1 MWFGEL
7 KTLLLLGVLSH
18 NVNALRYDEQF
29 VDFNLNQNKEA
40 TDPILYDGK
49 WEGHTF
55 HPSPPNWR
63 FPFYTI
69 MLDRFVNGD
78 PENDS
83 ANGTV
88 LEQDITGT
96 QLRWGG
102 DVAGLVDTL
111 DYLQGMGIKGLY
123 MAGSMLINAPWNY
136 DSYSPLDHTMLD
148 MHFGNIS
155 EWRLAIEEIHRRG
168 MYVVFDNTVATLGD
182 LIGFKDYL
190 NTSAPFEPH
199 EMEVIYKTDRQYL
212 DWTFP
217 TKYNETCEHFPRLY
231 YENGYEVG
239 QDIYDMFGGCYD
251 GDFDQFGDTE
261 AFGVYP
267 DYRRQLTK
275 FASVQD
281 RLREW
286 IPAVNQKLGHFSCM
300 LIKMLDIDGFRY
312 DKALQVTVDA
322 QGLFSKQMRECAR
335 DLNKTNFFLPGEIT
349 GGNTMG
355 SIYIGR
361 GRHPEQWFKDINTAY
376 NTTNDTDKDI
386 FIRDEGHQALDS
398 AAFHYSFYRFLVIF
412 LGMDGTGVAGFDVP
426 SNFVEAW
433 NEVLRSNDLINANTG
448 KVDPRH
454 MFGAMNQDTFR
465 WPAIEVGH
473 ERSLMGLFITTL
485 HLPGIPLLTWG
496 EEQAYYVLDNT
507 ATNYMFGRQPLA
519 SAPAWQQHGC
529 YSLPGILYY
538 EMPLTRAREGC
549 RDDTVS
555 WDHRDPVHP
564 IRNILKH
571 MYHLRDKYPVLNDG
585 MWLEQLSNKTKDLYL
600 PGNSGMATTTGIFSV
615 LRYQLGVQ
623 DDLGEDPVP
632 VWLVYHNWNTT
643 YSYSFDCSNEDDAI
657 ISPFEAGTTV
667 KNLFY
672 PHDTIK
678 LEASTKKLTYANNK
692 GFNGCFKN
700 ITMKPFEFRAY
711 VPESDFVPPP
721 VMLTKFV
728 PGHDARIEST
738 QPSNTVPIEFQ
749 ASVKMDPTQFRNAI
763 TIKSHTADGSVPT
776 IDENSIEWK
785 EINET
790 ISEWTGAVPSR
801 FSWKANLINVKHG
814 VHQIIVTNANST
826 SGNSTGATDKFLF
839 RIGAQ
844 DNVIAFPHSANYS
857 TTLLSRDDDG
867 TLRLKHTAAG
877 ATKFRYS
884 TNWQSSWSNWENY
897 EAETKVVKQSWNG
910 TKEQEWKGEHVV
922 VQYYSQMLGSSA
934 YMVHA
939 DLDYDTPRRIPHM
952 FAVGKFNQFGYDSGL
967 TKELK
972 HKAESLW
979 EWHYMDEWPNYFKFS
994 VWGMNPD
1001 KMPDQSF
1008 IYGDVDGDNVIERLP
1023 PSSLFENAVNITAAP
1038 PKPYL
1043 AYRVVLNDA
1052 TLQYQ
1057 LLPAG
1062 NMWIQFVLW
1071 LLLFIV
1077 PVLTGL
1083 AAVQAF
1089 KRSFYKVKFNEHG
1102 VHGTSKFGM
1111 MVQKTRNAFLGA
1123 AGAVPLK
1130 MRSSTDLVSAAAA
1143 ATAGNKRRKVLI
1155 ATMEYNIDD
1164 WNIKIK
1170 IGGLGVMAQ
1179 LMGKALKHQ
1188 DLIWVVPCVGDVEYP
1203 EDTPAPSM
1211 YVKIMDQLYEIKVQ
1225 YHVVD
1230 NITYVLLDAPVFR
1243 KQTKSEPYP
1252 PRMDDLESA
1261 IYYSAWNQCI
1271 AETTNRFPV
1280 DLYHINDYHG
1290 AIAPL
1295 YLLPKTIPVALSLH
1309 NAEFQGLWP
1318 MRTPEESKEVCK
1330 AYNLDAEVVKK
1341 YVQYG
1346 SVFNLLHAGASYLRV
1361 HQNGFGAVGVSKKYG
1376 DRSFARYPIF
1386 WGLSKVGQ
1394 LPNPDP
1400 TDTAEW
1406 DKDEFMNQKKVEVD
1420 PAYEASRGELRRQAQ
1435 EWAGLNQDPEAELF
1449 VFVGRWS
1456 LQKGVDLIADIF
1468 PWVLDNYPKAQLI
1481 TIGPMI
1487 DLYGRFAALKLA
1499 KLMELYPG
1507 RVFSKPEF
1515 TALPPYIF
1523 SGAEFALIPSRDEP
1537 FGLVAVEFGRKGALG
1552 VGARVGGLGQM
1563 PGWWYTVESTK
1574 AAHLTKQ
1581 FKNAIKS
1588 ALETDTATRAEM
1600 RAWSAK
1606 QRFPVAEW
1614 LEKLEKLQNGVIKAH
1629 ARYGKKGAKK
1639 GNVLVKHSRA
1649 SSIAGEPLR
1658 NEVEL
1663 VDRTPAWMRQVSDYD
1678 DDATTLHTGRNTPAG
1693 LNTPMIS
1700 RPGSPSMSPTPG
1712 YVDSPYSSR
1721 AASPG
1726 PFGGNNNNSNNH
1738 SRNVSG
1744 MEYAHV
1750 RNFSSNDPGHSRNF
1764 SLPGQPGQQHYHNDP
1779 AHSRN
1784 VSGFSMADTL
1794 PLPPPVAGLGM
1805 QQDNSSRASMLSVE
1819 DVVGDRHD
1827 YKLQQVDPFFT
1838 DSKGEFYHTFE
1849 ERLKNLN
1856 AGNSISELCIEDYL
1870 IKSEKEWFDMYLDAR
1885 LGRSPSPSSARGRS
1899 RSRARGESP
1908 NASRFSLGL
1917 KNKSSSKLSLPLERG
1932 RRGRPS
1938 GLMNSVV
1945 VNDDQNPD
1953 SAYDRTPPDSPGSYH
1968 AQFSLP
1974 DDYVPPTGVKKYLQ
1988 YRVGDWPIYAMLL
2001 ALNQIIATNSYQV
2014 TLLTGEVGQTADKL
2028 YIIASIYL
2036 ASSLIWYTMS
2046 RTVPLLY
2053 PLSCPYL
2060 VYGIAFI
2067 VLGSSPFAATNT
2079 GQVWLQNA
2087 ATALYAFASSS
2098 GSLAFAFNFG
2108 TDGGSTVPKWIQ
2120 RLAII
2125 QGLTQIYTL
2134 GLWAWGSLVSEAEA
2148 NSVAKPTLAGSPYLL
2163 AVCLPVALLLWAIGA
2178 VLFLGLPDFYR
2189 ESPGPIPQLWK
2200 TLIKRKT
2207 IAWYLLAVAIQNYFL
2222 STLFGRNWFFLFSSQ
2237 HVPVWSMV
2245 VLALFFFVVVW
2256 ALVLWGLAKAS
2267 ESHPWLFPMFAV
2279 GLGAP
2284 RWAQI
2289 WWGTSRIGVWMPWA
2303 GGVVAGAVLSRI
2315 LWLWLGVLDGL
2326 QGAGIGMILML
2337 TLTRVH
2343 VAAACVAAQVVG
2355 SVFTMLGRATAPNN
2369 VGPASVFPDISEGL
2383 GVAFANAWFWVV
2395 MMLNL
2400 FICIGYFKFFRKE
2413 QVSKP

>member
-7 KTLLLLGVLSH
+7 KALLLLGFLSH
-18 NVNALRYDEQF
+18 NVNGLKYEEQY
-29 VDFNLNQNKEA
+29 VDYNLNQNKDA
-40 TDPILYDGK
+40 TDPILYDGT
-49 WEGHTF
+49 WEGHKHT
-55 HPSPPNWR
+55 PSPENWR

-69 MLDRFVNGD
+69 MLDRFVNGN
-78 PENDS
+78 PENDN

-102 DVAGLVDTL
+102 DIAGLVDTL
-111 DYLQGMGIKGLY
+111 DYLQGMGIKGIY
-123 MAGSMLINAPWNY
+123 FGGSMLINAPWNY
-136 DSYSPLDHTMLD
+136 DSYSPLDHTLLD
-148 MHFGNIS
+148 FHFGNIT
-155 EWRLAIEEIHRRG
+155 EWRSAIQEIHDRG
-168 MYVVFDNTVATLGD
+168 MYIVFDNTMATLGD
-182 LIGFKDYL
+182 LIGFKEYL
-190 NTSAPFEPH
+190 NSSAPFEPH
-199 EMEVIYKTDRQYL
+199 EMEVVYKTDRQYL

-231 YENGYEVG
+231 LEEGKEVP
-239 QDIYDMFGGCYD
+239 QEIYDMFGGCYD

-286 IPAVNQKLGHFSCM
+286 VPAVNQKLAKFSCIM
-300 LIKMLDIDGFRY
+300 IQMLDIDGFRF

-322 QGLFSKQMRECAR
+322 QGEFSKKMRECAR
-335 DLNKTNFFLPGEIT
+335 AVGKENFFLPGEIT

-361 GRHPEQWFKDINTAY
+361 GRVPEQWFKDINTAY
-376 NTTNDTDKDI
+376 NTTQDKAKGMDI

-412 LGMDGTGVAGFDVP
+412 LGMDGTGVAGYDVP

-433 NEVLRSNDLINANTG
+433 NEVLRSNDMINANTG

-485 HLPGIPLLTWG
+485 HLPGIPMLTWG
-496 EEQAYYVLDNT
+496 EEQAFYVLDNT
-507 ATNYMFGRQPLA
+507 AQNYMFGRQPLA

-529 YSLPGILYY
+529 YSMPATLYFQ
-538 EMPLTRAREGC
+538 MPLSKAREGC

-555 WDHRDPVHP
+555 WDHRDPSHP
-564 IRNILKH
+564 VRNILKH
-571 MYHLRDKYPVLNDG
+571 MYHLRTEYPVLQDG
-585 MWLEQLSNKTKDLYL
+585 MWLEQLSNNTEDLYY
-600 PGNSGMATTTGIFSV
+600 PGNSGMATTTGLFSV
-615 LRYQLGVQ
+615 MRYQLGVQ
-623 DDLGEDPVP
+623 DLGEDLVP
-632 VWLVYHNWNTT
+632 VWFLYHNRNVTHT
-643 YSYSFDCSNEDDAI
+643 YQVDCSKKEEAI

-667 KNLFY
+667 KNLFF
-672 PHDTIK
+672 PHQETK
-678 LEASTKKLTYANNK
+678 LDASPVELPYANNK

-700 ITMKPFEFRAY
+700 ITMAPFEFRAY
-711 VPESDFVPPP
+711 VPKADFKNPP
-721 VMLTKFV
+721 VVTTKFV
-728 PGHDARIEST
+728 PGHDSRIESSE
-738 QPSNTVPIEFQ
+738 PVNTVPIEFQ
-749 ASVKMDPTQFRNAI
+749 FSVKMDCDSLKDAI
-763 TIKSHTADGSVPT
+763 SFQSHTDDNSVPS
-776 IDENSIEWK
+776 IDESSIK
-785 EINET
+785 CAD
-790 ISEWTGAVPSR
+790 ISESVSQWTAALASS
-801 FSWKANLINVKHG
+801 FSWKANLVNVKHG
-814 VHQIIVTNANST
+814 VHQVIVKNATVFGGQSSTNA
-826 SGNSTGATDKFLF
+826 TDRYLF
-839 RIGAQ
+839 RIGSQ
-844 DNVIAFPHSANYS
+844 DNGIVFPHTANYS
-857 TTLLSRDDDG
+857 TTLLTKDADG
-867 TLRLKHTAAG
+867 TLRLKHTSAG
-877 ATKFRYS
+877 ASQFRYS
-884 TNWQSSWSNWENY
+884 TNFESSWSDWAPY
-897 EAETKVVKQSWNG
+897 ETETKVVKQPWNG

-922 VQYYSQMLGSSA
+922 VQYYSKLLGSSA
-934 YMVHA
+934 YKVHA
-939 DLDYDTPRRIPHM
+939 DVGYDIPRRIPHM

-967 TKELK
+967 TKSLK
-972 HKAESLW
+972 HESASQW
-979 EWHYMDEWPNYFKFS
+979 TWHYMDEWPNYFKFS
-994 VWGMNPD
+994 IWGMNPD
-1001 KMPDQSF
+1001 KQPDQSF
-1008 IYGDVDGDNVIERLP
+1008 IYGDVDGDNVVERLP
-1023 PSSLFENAVNITAAP
+1023 PSSLFVNAVNITKFP
-1038 PKPYL
+1038 PKPHL
-1043 AYRVVLNDA
+1043 AFRVVLNDA

-1057 LLPAG
+1057 LIPQG
-1062 NMWIQFVLW
+1062 NMWAQFMLW
-1071 LLLFIV
+1071 LLLFLL
-1077 PVLTGL
+1077 PVVGGL
-1083 AAVQAF
+1083 GAVQAF

-1102 VHGTSKFGM
+1102 VHDTSKLGM
-1111 MVQKTRNAFLGA
+1111 MVQKTRNVFMGA

-1143 ATAGNKRRKVLI
+1143 ATAGSKRRKVLI

-1188 DLIWVVPCVGDVEYP
+1188 DLVWVVPCVGDVEYP
-1203 EDTPAPSM
+1203 IDSPAPSM
-1211 YVKIMDQLYEIKVQ
+1211 YVTIMDSEYEIKVQ
-1225 YHVVD
+1225 YHIVD

-1271 AETTNRFPV
+1271 AETCNRFPI

-1295 YLLPKTIPVALSLH
+1295 YLLPRTIPVALSLH

-1330 AYNLDAEVVKK
+1330 AYNLSIEIVKK

-1346 SVFNLLHAGASYLRV
+1346 SVFNLLHAAASYLRV
-1361 HQNGFGAVGVSKKYG
+1361 HQNGFGAVGVSRKYG

-1400 TDTAEW
+1400 TDTADW
-1406 DKDEFMNQKKVEVD
+1406 DKNDFMNQPKIEVD
-1420 PAYEASRGELRRQAQ
+1420 PAYEASRGDLRRQAQ
-1435 EWAGLNQDPEAELF
+1435 EWAGLNVDPEAELF

-1581 FKNAIKS
+1581 FKHAIKD
-1588 ALETDTATRAEM
+1588 ALETDTKTRAMM

-1614 LEKLEKLQNGVIKAH
+1614 LEKLEKLQGGVIKAH
-1629 ARYGKKGAKK
+1629 AKYGKKGVKK

-1649 SSIAGEPLR
+1649 SSIADPLR
-1658 NEVEL
+1658 NDVEL
-1663 VDRTPAWMRQVSDYD
+1663 VDRSPAWMRQVADYD
-1678 DDATTLHTGRNTPAG
+1678 DDATTLHGGRNTSG
-1693 LNTPMIS
+1693 MQTPRYPS
-1700 RPGSPSMSPTPG
+1700 TPGSPAMSPTPM
-1712 YVDSPYSSR
+1712 YADSPYSSR

-1726 PFGGNNNNSNNH
+1726 PFARDPQHG
-1738 SRNVSG
+1738 RNVSG
-1744 MEYAHV
+1744 NSAHD
-1750 RNFSSNDPGHSRNF
+1750 FGHGRNF
-1764 SLPGQPGQQHYHNDP
+1764 SLPGHPGQQQQQQQQHGDL
-1779 AHSRN
+1779 AHSRHA
-1784 VSGFSMADTL
+1784 SGFSMADTL
-1794 PLPPPVAGLGM
+1794 PLPPPGLGLGM

-1838 DSKGEFYHTFE
+1838 DSNGEFYHHFE
-1849 ERLKNLN
+1849 ERLKSLN

-1885 LGRSPSPSSARGRS
+1885 LGRSPSPASPRGSSRSRPSSPNNASRMSLGVFKNRSSSKLNLPLDREQRGRS
-1899 RSRARGESP
+1899 RQ
-1908 NASRFSLGL
+1908 
-1917 KNKSSSKLSLPLERG
+1917 
-1932 RRGRPS
+1932 PS
-1938 GLMNSVV
+1938 GLMVSTPAADEAHGY
-1945 VNDDQNPD
+1945 NDQSPL
-1953 SAYDRTPPDSPGSYH
+1953 DSPGSGSYN
-1968 AQFSLP
+1968 AQFELP
-1974 DDYVPPTGVKKYLQ
+1974 DGYVPPTGVKKYLQ
-1988 YRVGDWPIYAMLL
+1988 YRLGDWPVYSMLL

-2014 TLLTGEVGQTADKL
+2014 TLLTGEVGQTASKL
-2028 YIIASIYL
+2028 YIIATVYL
-2036 ASSLIWYTMS
+2036 CSSVVWYVMS

-2053 PLSCPYL
+2053 PLSAPYV
-2060 VYGIAFI
+2060 VYGVAFML
-2067 VLGSSPFAATNT
+2067 LGFSPFAADDA

-2087 ATALYAFASSS
+2087 ATGLYAFASSS

-2125 QGLTQIYTL
+2125 QGLTQLYTL
-2134 GLWAWGSLVSEAEA
+2134 ALWAWGSLVSEAES
-2148 NSVAKPTLAGSPYLL
+2148 NSLPKPTLAGSPALL
-2163 AVCLPVALLLWAIGA
+2163 AVCAPAALLLWAVGA
-2178 VLFLGLPDFYR
+2178 VLYLGLPDFYR
-2189 ESPGPIPQLWK
+2189 EMPGPIPQLWL
-2200 TLIKRKT
+2200 TLLKRRT
-2207 IAWYLLAVAIQNYFL
+2207 IAWYLMAVCIQNYFL

-2237 HVPVWSMV
+2237 HVPVWGMV
-2245 VLALFFFVVVW
+2245 VLALFFFVFVW
-2256 ALVLWGLAKAS
+2256 AIVLWGLAKAS

-2289 WWGTSRIGVWMPWA
+2289 WWGTSRIGVYMPWA

-2343 VAAACVAAQVVG
+2343 VAAACVGAQVLG
-2355 SVFTMLGRATAPNN
+2355 SIFTMLGRATAPNN
-2369 VGPASVFPDISEGL
+2369 VGPSTVFPDISEGVGAAL
-2383 GVAFANAWFWVV
+2383 ANAWFWVV
-2395 MMLNL
+2395 LLLNL
-2400 FICIGYFKFFRKE
+2400 FICFGYFKFFRKE

>member
-7 KTLLLLGVLSH
+7 KALLLLGFLSR
-18 NVNALRYDEQF
+18 NVNGLKYDENF
-29 VDFNLNQNKEA
+29 VDYNLNQNKDA
-40 TDPILYDGK
+40 TDPIFYDGT
-49 WEGHTF
+49 WEGHT
-55 HPSPPNWR
+55 HTPSPDNWR

-69 MLDRFVNGD
+69 MLDRFVNGNPD
-78 PENDS
+78 NDN

-102 DVAGLVDTL
+102 DIAGLVDTL
-111 DYLQGMGIKGLY
+111 DYLQGMGIKGIY
-123 MAGSMLINAPWNY
+123 FGGSMLINAPWNY
-136 DSYSPLDHTMLD
+136 DSYSPLDHTLLD
-148 MHFGNIS
+148 MHFGNIT
-155 EWRLAIEEIHRRG
+155 EWRSAIQEIHDRG
-168 MYVVFDNTVATLGD
+168 MYIVFDNTMATMGD
-182 LIGFKDYL
+182 LIGFKKYL
-190 NTSAPFEPH
+190 NSSAPFEPH
-199 EMEVIYKTDRQYL
+199 EMEVVYKTDRQYL

-231 YENGYEVG
+231 LEEGREVP
-239 QDIYDMFGGCYD
+239 QEIYDMFGGCYD

-286 IPAVNQKLGHFSCM
+286 VPAVNQKLAHFSCIM
-300 LIKMLDIDGFRY
+300 IQMLDIDGFRF

-322 QGLFSKQMRECAR
+322 QGEFSKKMRECAR
-335 DLNKTNFFLPGEIT
+335 AVGKQNFFLPGEIT

-361 GRHPEQWFKDINTAY
+361 GRVPEQWFKDINTAY
-376 NTTNDTDKDI
+376 NMTEEKAKGMDI
-386 FIRDEGHQALDS
+386 FLRDEGHQALDS

-412 LGMDGTGVAGFDVP
+412 LGMDGTGVAGYDVP

-433 NEVLRSNDLINANTG
+433 NEVLRSNDMINANTG
-448 KVDPRH
+448 VVDPRH

-485 HLPGIPLLTWG
+485 HLPGIPMLTWG

-507 ATNYMFGRQPLA
+507 AQNYMFGRQPLA

-529 YSLPGILYY
+529 YSMPATLYFQ
-538 EMPLTRAREGC
+538 MPLSKAREGC

-555 WDHRDPVHP
+555 YDHRDPSHP

-571 MYHLRDKYPVLNDG
+571 MYHLRKEYPVLQDG
-585 MWLEQLSNKTKDLYL
+585 MWLEQLSNNTEDLYY
-600 PGNSGMATTTGIFSV
+600 PGNSGMATTTGLFSV
-615 LRYQLGVQ
+615 MRYQLGVQ
-623 DDLGEDPVP
+623 DLGENLVP
-632 VWLVYHNWNTT
+632 VWFLYHNRNVT
-643 YSYSFDCSNEDDAI
+643 YTYQVDCSKEEEAI
-657 ISPFEAGTTV
+657 ISPFESGTTV
-667 KNLFY
+667 KNLFF
-672 PHDTIK
+672 PHQETT
-678 LEASTKKLTYANNK
+678 LEASPKKLPYANNK

-700 ITMKPFEFRAY
+700 ITLAPFEFRAY
-711 VPESDFVPPP
+711 VPKADFKNPP
-721 VMLTKFV
+721 VGITKFV
-728 PGHDARIEST
+728 PGHDSRLESNE
-738 QPSNTVPIEFQ
+738 PVNTVPIEFQ
-749 ASVKMDPTQFRNAI
+749 FSVSMDCDSFKDAVSFQ
-763 TIKSHTADGSVPT
+763 SHTDDNSVPS
-776 IDENSIEWK
+776 IDESSIKCANVSEK
-785 EINET
+785 
-790 ISEWTGAVPSR
+790 ISEWTAAMASS
-801 FSWKANLINVKHG
+801 FSWKANLVNVKHG
-814 VHQIIVTNANST
+814 VHQVIVKNATVSGGLTTTNV
-826 SGNSTGATDKFLF
+826 TDRFLF
-839 RIGAQ
+839 RIGSK
-844 DNVIAFPHSANYS
+844 DNGIVFPHSANYS
-857 TTLLSRDDDG
+857 TTLLTRDDDG
-867 TLRLKHTAAG
+867 TLRLKHTSAG
-877 ATKFRYS
+877 ASKFRYS
-884 TNWQSSWSNWENY
+884 TNFESSWSDWAPY
-897 EAETKVVKQSWNG
+897 ETETKVVKQPWNG
-910 TKEQEWKGEHVV
+910 TEEQAWKGEHVV
-922 VQYYSQMLGSSA
+922 VQYYSKLLGSSA
-934 YMVHA
+934 YKVHA

-967 TKELK
+967 TKALK
-972 HKAESLW
+972 HESESQW
-979 EWHYMDEWPNYFKFS
+979 AWHYMDEWPNYFKFS
-994 VWGMNPD
+994 IWGMNPD

-1008 IYGDVDGDNVIERLP
+1008 IYGDVDGDNVVERLP
-1023 PSSLFENAVNITAAP
+1023 PSSLFQNAVNITKPP

-1043 AYRVVLNDA
+1043 AFRVVLNDA

-1057 LLPAG
+1057 LIPKG
-1062 NMWIQFVLW
+1062 NMWVQFFLW

-1077 PVLTGL
+1077 PVLGGL
-1083 AAVQAF
+1083 GAVQAF

-1102 VHGTSKFGM
+1102 AHETSKLGM
-1111 MVQKTRNAFLGA
+1111 MVQKTRNAFMGA

-1143 ATAGNKRRKVLI
+1143 ATAGNKRRSVLI

-1188 DLIWVVPCVGDVEYP
+1188 DLVWVVPCVGDVEYP
-1203 EDTPAPSM
+1203 IDTPAPSM
-1211 YVKIMDQLYEIKVQ
+1211 YVKIMDSEYEIKVQ
-1225 YHVVD
+1225 YHIVD
-1230 NITYVLLDAPVFR
+1230 NITYILLDAPVFR

-1271 AETTNRFPV
+1271 AETCNRFPV

-1295 YLLPKTIPVALSLH
+1295 YLLPRTIPVALSLH

-1318 MRTPEESKEVCK
+1318 MRTPEESQEVCK
-1330 AYNLDAEVVKK
+1330 AYNLDIAVVKK

-1361 HQNGFGAVGVSKKYG
+1361 HQNGFGAVGVSRKYG

-1406 DKDEFMNQKKVEVD
+1406 DKTDFMNQPKIEVD
-1420 PAYEASRGELRRQAQ
+1420 PAYEASRGDLRRQAQ
-1435 EWAGLNQDPEAELF
+1435 EWAGLNVDPEAELF

-1468 PWVLDNYPKAQLI
+1468 PWVLDTYPKAQLI
-1481 TIGPMI
+1481 AIGPMI

-1581 FKNAIKS
+1581 FKHAIKD
-1588 ALETDTATRAEM
+1588 ALETDTKTRAMM

-1614 LEKLEKLQNGVIKAH
+1614 LEKLEKLQGGVIKAH
-1629 ARYGKKGAKK
+1629 AKYGKKGVKK

-1649 SSIAGEPLR
+1649 SSIADPLR
-1658 NEVEL
+1658 NDVEL
-1663 VDRTPAWMRQVSDYD
+1663 VDRSPAWMRQVSDYD
-1678 DDATTLHTGRNTPAG
+1678 DDATTLHGGRNTSG
-1693 LNTPMIS
+1693 MQTPRYPS
-1700 RPGSPSMSPTPG
+1700 TPGSPAMSPTPM
-1712 YVDSPYSSR
+1712 YADSPYSSR

-1726 PFGGNNNNSNNH
+1726 PFNRDPQH
-1738 SRNVSG
+1738 SRHVSG
-1744 MEYAHV
+1744 NSAHD
-1750 RNFSSNDPGHSRNF
+1750 FGHGRNF
-1764 SLPGQPGQQHYHNDP
+1764 SLPGGHQQYNHQQQQHGEA

-1794 PLPPPVAGLGM
+1794 PLPPPGLGLGM

-1838 DSKGEFYHTFE
+1838 DSKGEFYHHFE
-1849 ERLKNLN
+1849 EKLKNLN
-1856 AGNSISELCIEDYL
+1856 AGNSISDLCIEDYL

-1885 LGRSPSPSSARGRS
+1885 LGRAASPSSPRGSS
-1899 RSRARGESP
+1899 RSRPSSP
-1908 NASRFSLGL
+1908 NNASKMSLGVF
-1917 KNKSSSKLSLPLERG
+1917 KNNRSSSKLNLPLERE
-1932 RRGRPS
+1932 RGRGRLPS
-1938 GLMNSVV
+1938 GLMVSTAASDNH
-1945 VNDDQNPD
+1945 NNGQGYDDQSPL
-1953 SAYDRTPPDSPGSYH
+1953 DSPGSYN
-1968 AQFSLP
+1968 AQFDLP
-1974 DDYVPPTGVKKYLQ
+1974 EDYVPPSGVKKYLQ
-1988 YRVGDWPIYAMLL
+1988 YRVGDWPLYSMLL

-2028 YIIASIYL
+2028 YIIASVYL
-2036 ASSLIWYTMS
+2036 FSSLVWYVMS
-2046 RTVPLLY
+2046 RTMPLLY
-2053 PLSCPYL
+2053 PLSVPYV
-2060 VYGIAFI
+2060 VYGIAFML
-2067 VLGSSPFAATNT
+2067 LGFSPFAADNS

-2087 ATALYAFASSS
+2087 ATGLYAFASSS

-2134 GLWAWGSLVSEAEA
+2134 GLWAWGSLVSEAES
-2148 NSVAKPTLAGSPYLL
+2148 NSVAKPTLAGSPWLL
-2163 AVCLPVALLLWAIGA
+2163 AVCAPVALLLWAVGA
-2178 VLFLGLPDFYR
+2178 ILYLGLPDFYR
-2189 ESPGPIPQLWK
+2189 EMPGPIPQLWL
-2200 TLIKRKT
+2200 TLLKRRT
-2207 IAWYLLAVAIQNYFL
+2207 IAWYLMAVCIQNYFL

-2245 VLALFFFVVVW
+2245 ILALFFFVFVW

-2289 WWGTSRIGVWMPWA
+2289 WWGTSRIGVYMPWA

-2343 VAAACVAAQVVG
+2343 VAAACVGAQVLG
-2355 SVFTMLGRATAPNN
+2355 SIFTMLGRATAPNN
-2369 VGPASVFPDISEGL
+2369 VGPSTVFPDISEGL
-2383 GVAFANAWFWVV
+2383 GVAFSHGWFWVV
-2395 MMLNL
+2395 LLLNL
-2400 FICIGYFKFFRKE
+2400 FICFGYFKFFRKE

>member
-7 KTLLLLGVLSH
+7 KALLLLGFLSR
-18 NVNALRYDEQF
+18 NVNGLRYDEKY
-29 VDFNLNQNKEA
+29 VDYNLNQNKDA
-40 TDPILYDGK
+40 TDPIFYDGT
-49 WEGHTF
+49 WEGHNYT
-55 HPSPPNWR
+55 PSPENWR

-69 MLDRFVNGD
+69 MLDRFVNGNPD
-78 PENDS
+78 NDN
-83 ANGTV
+83 ANGTI

-102 DVAGLVDTL
+102 DIAGLVDTL
-111 DYLQGMGIKGLY
+111 DYLQGMGIKGIY
-123 MAGSMLINAPWNY
+123 FGGSMLINAPWNY
-136 DSYSPLDHTMLD
+136 DSYSPLDQTLLD
-148 MHFGNIS
+148 MHFGNIT
-155 EWRLAIEEIHRRG
+155 EWRAAIQEIHDRG
-168 MYVVFDNTVATLGD
+168 MYIVFDNTMATLGD

-190 NTSAPFEPH
+190 NSSAPFEPH
-199 EMEVIYKTDRQYL
+199 EMEIVYKTDRQYL

-217 TKYNETCEHFPRLY
+217 TEYNETCEHFPRLY
-231 YENGYEVG
+231 LEEGKEVP
-239 QDIYDMFGGCYD
+239 QEIYDMFGGCYN

-286 IPAVNQKLGHFSCM
+286 VPAVNQKLAHFSCIM
-300 LIKMLDIDGFRY
+300 IKMLDIDGFRF

-322 QGLFSKQMRECAR
+322 QGEFSKRMRECAR
-335 DLNKTNFFLPGEIT
+335 AVGKDNFFLPGEIT

-361 GRHPEQWFKDINTAY
+361 GRVPEQWFKDINTAY
-376 NTTNDTDKDI
+376 NTTQDKAKDMDI

-412 LGMDGTGVAGFDVP
+412 LGMDGTGVAGYDVP

-433 NEVLRSNDLINANTG
+433 NEVLRSNDMINANTG

-485 HLPGIPLLTWG
+485 HLPGIPMLTWG
-496 EEQAYYVLDNT
+496 EEQAFYVLDNT
-507 ATNYMFGRQPLA
+507 AQNYMFGRQPLA

-529 YSLPGILYY
+529 YSMPATLYY
-538 EMPLTRAREGC
+538 QMPLSKAREGC

-555 WDHRDPVHP
+555 YDHRDPSHP

-571 MYHLRDKYPVLNDG
+571 MYHLRKEYPVLQDG
-585 MWLEQLSNKTKDLYL
+585 MWLEQLSNNTEDLHY
-600 PGNSGMATTTGIFSV
+600 PGNSGMATTTGLFSV

-623 DDLGEDPVP
+623 DLGENLVP
-632 VWLVYHNWNTT
+632 IWFLYHNRNVTHT
-643 YSYSFDCSNEDDAI
+643 YQVDCSKKEEAI
-657 ISPFEAGTTV
+657 ISPFESGTTV
-667 KNLFY
+667 KNLFF
-672 PHDTIK
+672 PHQETTLDSSPVA
-678 LEASTKKLTYANNK
+678 LPYANNK

-700 ITMKPFEFRAY
+700 ITLTPFEFRAY
-711 VPESDFVPPP
+711 VPKADFKNPP
-721 VMLTKFV
+721 VAVTKFA
-728 PGHDARIEST
+728 PGHDARLQSDE
-738 QPSNTVPIEFQ
+738 PVNTVPIELHF
-749 ASVKMDPTQFRNAI
+749 SVKMDCDLFKDAVSFQ
-763 TIKSHTADGSVPT
+763 SHTDDNSVPS
-776 IDENSIEWK
+776 IDESSIQCAD
-785 EINET
+785 
-790 ISEWTGAVPSR
+790 ISEAVSQWTAALPSV
-801 FSWKANLINVKHG
+801 FSWKANLVNVKHG
-814 VHQIIVTNANST
+814 VHQVIVKNATVSGGQTTTNV
-826 SGNSTGATDKFLF
+826 TDRFLF
-839 RIGAQ
+839 RIGSL
-844 DNVIAFPHSANYS
+844 DNGIVFPHAANYS
-857 TTLLSRDDDG
+857 TTLLTKDADG
-867 TLRLKHTAAG
+867 TLRLKHTSAG
-877 ATKFRYS
+877 ASKFRYS
-884 TNWQSSWSNWENY
+884 TNFESSWSDWAPY
-897 EAETKVVKQSWNG
+897 ETETKVVKQPWNG
-910 TKEQEWKGEHVV
+910 TKEQEWEGEHVV
-922 VQYYSQMLGSSA
+922 VQYYSKLLGSSA

-939 DLDYDTPRRIPHM
+939 DLGYDTPRRIPHM
-952 FAVGKFNQFGYDSGL
+952 YAVGKFNQFGYDSGL
-967 TKELK
+967 TMSLK
-972 HKAESLW
+972 HESASQW
-979 EWHYMDEWPNYFKFS
+979 AWHYMDEWPNYFKFS
-994 VWGMNPD
+994 IWGMNPD
-1001 KMPDQSF
+1001 KQPDQSF
-1008 IYGDVDGDNVIERLP
+1008 IYGDVDGDHVVERLP
-1023 PSSLFENAVNITAAP
+1023 PSSLFQNAVNITEPP

-1043 AYRVVLNDA
+1043 AFRVVLNDA

-1057 LLPAG
+1057 LIPKG
-1062 NMWIQFVLW
+1062 NMWVQFMLW
-1071 LLLFIV
+1071 LLLLIV
-1077 PVLTGL
+1077 PVLSGL

-1102 VHGTSKFGM
+1102 VHETSKLGM
-1111 MVQKTRNAFLGA
+1111 MVQKTRNAFMGA

-1203 EDTPAPSM
+1203 LDSPAPSM
-1211 YVKIMDQLYEIKVQ
+1211 YVTIMDSEYEIKVQ
-1225 YHVVD
+1225 YHIVD

-1271 AETTNRFPV
+1271 AETCNRFPV

-1295 YLLPKTIPVALSLH
+1295 YLLPRTIPVALSLH

-1330 AYNLDAEVVKK
+1330 AYNLSIEVVKK

-1346 SVFNLLHAGASYLRV
+1346 SAVFNLLHAGASYLRV
-1361 HQNGFGAVGVSKKYG
+1361 HQNGFGAVGVSRKYG

-1406 DKDEFMNQKKVEVD
+1406 DKTDFMNQPKIEVD
-1420 PAYEASRGELRRQAQ
+1420 PAYEAGRGDLRRQAQ
-1435 EWAGLNQDPEAELF
+1435 EWAGLNVDPEAELF

-1468 PWVLDNYPKAQLI
+1468 PWVLDTYPKAQLI

-1581 FKNAIKS
+1581 FKHAIKD
-1588 ALETDTATRAEM
+1588 ALETDTKTRAMM

-1614 LEKLEKLQNGVIKAH
+1614 LEKLEKLQGGVIKAH
-1629 ARYGKKGAKK
+1629 AKYGKKGVKK

-1649 SSIAGEPLR
+1649 SSIAAPLR
-1658 NEVEL
+1658 NDVEL
-1663 VDRTPAWMRQVSDYD
+1663 VDRSPAWMRQVSDYD
-1678 DDATTLHTGRNTPAG
+1678 DDATTLHGGRNTSG
-1693 LNTPMIS
+1693 MQTPRYPS
-1700 RPGSPSMSPTPG
+1700 TPGSPAMSPTPM
-1712 YVDSPYSSR
+1712 YADSPYSSR

-1726 PFGGNNNNSNNH
+1726 PYNRDPQHG
-1738 SRNVSG
+1738 RNVSG
-1744 MEYAHV
+1744 NSAHD
-1750 RNFSSNDPGHSRNF
+1750 FGLGRNF
-1764 SLPGQPGQQHYHNDP
+1764 SLPGPAGQQHYQP
-1779 AHSRN
+1779 AHSRDA
-1784 VSGFSMADTL
+1784 SGFSMADTL
-1794 PLPPPVAGLGM
+1794 PLPPPGGGLGM

-1838 DSKGEFYHTFE
+1838 DSNGEFYHHFE
-1849 ERLKNLN
+1849 EKLKSLN
-1856 AGNSISELCIEDYL
+1856 AGNSMSDLCIEDYL

-1885 LGRSPSPSSARGRS
+1885 LGRAASPSSPRSPRASS
-1899 RSRARGESP
+1899 RSRPSSP
-1908 NASRFSLGL
+1908 INASKMSLGVF
-1917 KNKSSSKLSLPLERG
+1917 KNRSSSKLSLPLERE
-1932 RRGRPS
+1932 RGRSRVPS
-1938 GLMNSVV
+1938 GLMNSHAASDNNNNNNGY
-1945 VNDDQNPD
+1945 NDH
-1953 SAYDRTPPDSPGSYH
+1953 SPPDSPGSYN
-1968 AQFSLP
+1968 AQFDLP
-1974 DDYVPPTGVKKYLQ
+1974 EDYVPPTGVKKYLQ
-1988 YRVGDWPIYAMLL
+1988 YRLGDWPVYSMLL

-2014 TLLTGEVGQTADKL
+2014 TLLTGEVGQTASKL
-2028 YIIASIYL
+2028 YIIATVYL
-2036 ASSLIWYTMS
+2036 CSSVVWYTLS
-2046 RTVPLLY
+2046 RTMPLLY
-2053 PLSCPYL
+2053 PLSVPYFL
-2060 VYGIAFI
+2060 YGFAFML
-2067 VLGSSPFAATNT
+2067 LGFSGFPTKSND
-2079 GQVWLQNA
+2079 QVWLQNA
-2087 ATALYAFASSS
+2087 ATGLYAFASSS

-2125 QGLTQIYTL
+2125 QGLTQLYTL
-2134 GLWAWGSLVSEAEA
+2134 ALWAWGSLVSEAEA

-2163 AVCLPVALLLWAIGA
+2163 AVCAPAALLLWAVGA
-2178 VLFLGLPDFYR
+2178 VLYLGLPDFYR
-2189 ESPGPIPQLWK
+2189 EMPGPIPQLWL
-2200 TLIKRKT
+2200 TLLKRRT
-2207 IAWYLLAVAIQNYFL
+2207 IAWYLMAVCIQNYFL
-2222 STLFGRNWFFLFSSQ
+2222 SSLFGRNWFFLFSSQ

-2245 VLALFFFVVVW
+2245 ILALFFFIFVW
-2256 ALVLWGLAKAS
+2256 AIVLWGLAKAS

-2289 WWGTSRIGVWMPWA
+2289 WWGTSRIGVYMPWA

-2343 VAAACVAAQVVG
+2343 VAAACVGAQVLG
-2355 SVFTMLGRATAPNN
+2355 SIFTMLGRATAPNN
-2369 VGPASVFPDISEGL
+2369 VGPSTVFPDISQ
-2383 GVAFANAWFWVV
+2383 GVDVALAHGWFWVV
-2395 MMLNL
+2395 LLLNL
-2400 FICIGYFKFFRKE
+2400 FICFGYFKFFRKE

>member
-7 KTLLLLGVLSH
+7 KALLLLGFLSR
-18 NVNALRYDEQF
+18 NVNGLKYDEQF
-29 VDFNLNQNKEA
+29 VDYNLNQNKDA
-40 TDPILYDGK
+40 TDPILYEGT
-49 WEGHTF
+49 WEGHE
-55 HPSPPNWR
+55 HYKSPKNWR

-69 MLDRFVNGD
+69 MLDRFVNGN
-78 PENDS
+78 PVNDN

-111 DYLQGMGIKGLY
+111 DYLQGMGIKGIY
-123 MAGSMLINAPWNY
+123 FGGSILINAPWNY
-136 DSYSPLDHTMLD
+136 DSYSPLDHTLLD
-148 MHFGNIS
+148 LHFGNIT
-155 EWRLAIEEIHRRG
+155 EWREAIAEIHRRD
-168 MYVVFDNTVATLGD
+168 MYVVFDNTMATLGD
-182 LIGFKDYL
+182 LIGYKDYL

-231 YENGYEVG
+231 LEEGKEVP
-239 QDIYDMFGGCYD
+239 QEIYDMFGGCYD

-267 DYRRQLTK
+267 DYRRQLTR

-286 IPAVNQKLGHFSCM
+286 VPAVNQKLAHFSCM
-300 LIKMLDIDGFRY
+300 MIQMLDIDGFRF

-322 QGLFSKQMRECAR
+322 QGEFSKKMRECAR
-335 DLNKTNFFLPGEIT
+335 DVGKDNFFLPGEIT

-355 SIYIGR
+355 TIYIGR
-361 GRHPEQWFKDINTAY
+361 GRVPEQWFKDINTAF
-376 NTTNDTDKDI
+376 NTTNETAQGQDI

-412 LGMDGTGVAGFDVP
+412 LGMDGTGVAGYDVP

-433 NEVLRSNDLINANTG
+433 NEVLRSNDMINANTG
-448 KVDPRH
+448 QVDPRH

-485 HLPGIPLLTWG
+485 HLPGIPMLTWG
-496 EEQAYYVLDNT
+496 EEQAFYVLDNT
-507 ATNYMFGRQPLA
+507 AQNYMFGRQPLA

-529 YSLPGILYY
+529 YSMPATLYFQ
-538 EMPLTRAREGC
+538 MPLTRAREGC

-555 WDHRDPVHP
+555 WDHRDPSHP

-571 MYHLRDKYPVLNDG
+571 MYHLREEYPVLKDG
-585 MWLEQLSNKTKDLYL
+585 MWLEQLSNNTEDLFY
-600 PGNSGMATTTGIFSV
+600 PGNSGMATTTGLFSV
-615 LRYQLGVQ
+615 MRYQLGVQ
-623 DDLGEDPVP
+623 NLGEDLVP
-632 VWLVYHNWNTT
+632 VWFLYHNRNVTHT
-643 YSYSFDCSNEDDAI
+643 YTVDCTKEEEAI
-657 ISPFEAGTTV
+657 ISPFESGTTV
-667 KNLFY
+667 KNLFF
-672 PHDTIK
+672 PHQETE
-678 LEASTKKLTYANNK
+678 LEASPVKLTYANNK

-700 ITMKPFEFRAY
+700 ITMAPFEFRAY
-711 VPESDFVPPP
+711 VPKADFKNPP
-721 VMLTKFV
+721 VAITKFV
-728 PGHDARIEST
+728 PGHDSRIESSN
-738 QPSNTVPIEFQ
+738 PSNTVPIEFQ
-749 ASVKMDPTQFRNAI
+749 TSVKMDCDTFKDAVSF
-763 TIKSHTADGSVPT
+763 KSHTDDSSVPS
-776 IDENSIEWK
+776 IDESSIKCED
-785 EINET
+785 
-790 ISEWTGAVPSR
+790 ISQSVSNWTAAMASSW
-801 FSWKANLINVKHG
+801 SWKANLLNVKHG
-814 VHQIIVTNANST
+814 VHQIIVANATVSGGQST
-826 SGNSTGATDKFLF
+826 TQVTDKFLF

-844 DNVIAFPHSANYS
+844 DNGIVFPHTANYS
-857 TTLLSRDDDG
+857 TNLLSKDDDG
-867 TLRLKHTAAG
+867 TLRIKHTSAG
-877 ATKFRYS
+877 ASMFRYS
-884 TNWQSSWSNWENY
+884 TNFESSWSDWATY
-897 EAETKVVKQSWNG
+897 ETETKVVKQSWNG
-910 TKEQEWKGEHVV
+910 TKDQEWKGEHVI
-922 VQYYSQMLGSSA
+922 VQYYSKLLGSSA
-934 YMVHA
+934 YKVHG

-967 TKELK
+967 TKALK
-972 HKAESLW
+972 HESESQW
-979 EWHYMDEWPNYFKFS
+979 AWHYMDEWPNYFKFS

-1001 KMPDQSF
+1001 KLPDQSF
-1008 IYGDVDGDNVIERLP
+1008 VYGDVDGDNVVERLP

-1038 PKPYL
+1038 PKPHL
-1043 AYRVVLNDA
+1043 AFRVVLNDA

-1057 LLPAG
+1057 LIPQG
-1062 NMWIQFVLW
+1062 NMWIQFMLW

-1077 PVLTGL
+1077 PVLSGL

-1102 VHGTSKFGM
+1102 AHETSKFGM
-1111 MVQKTRNAFLGA
+1111 MVQKTRNAFMGA
-1123 AGAVPLK
+1123 AGAMPLK

-1143 ATAGNKRRKVLI
+1143 ATAGNKRRRVLI

-1188 DLIWVVPCVGDVEYP
+1188 DLVWVVPCVGDVEYP
-1203 EDTPAPSM
+1203 IDNQAPSM
-1211 YVKIMDQLYEIKVQ
+1211 YVKIMDQEYEIRVQ
-1225 YHVVD
+1225 YHIVD

-1271 AETTNRFPV
+1271 AETCNRFPI

-1330 AYNLDAEVVKK
+1330 AYNLDIEIVKK

-1361 HQNGFGAVGVSKKYG
+1361 HQNGFGAVGVSRKYG

-1400 TDTAEW
+1400 TDTADW
-1406 DKDEFMNQKKVEVD
+1406 DKNDFMNQPKIEVD
-1420 PAYEASRGELRRQAQ
+1420 PAYEAARGDLRRQAQ
-1435 EWAGLNQDPEAELF
+1435 EWAGLNVDPDAELF

-1481 TIGPMI
+1481 AIGPMI

-1581 FKNAIKS
+1581 FKHAIKD
-1588 ALETDTATRAEM
+1588 ALETDTKTRAMM

-1614 LEKLEKLQNGVIKAH
+1614 LEKLEKLQGGVIKAH
-1629 ARYGKKGAKK
+1629 ARYGKKGVKK

-1649 SSIAGEPLR
+1649 SSIADPLR
-1658 NEVEL
+1658 NDVEL
-1663 VDRTPAWMRQVSDYD
+1663 VDRSPAWMRQVSDYD
-1678 DDATTLHTGRNTPAG
+1678 DDATTLHTGRNTPG
-1693 LNTPMIS
+1693 MQTPMRYS
-1700 RPGSPSMSPTPG
+1700 STPGSPSMSPTPV

-1726 PFGGNNNNSNNH
+1726 PFGRDLQHGRNISGNDYTH
-1738 SRNVSG
+1738 G
-1744 MEYAHV
+1744 
-1750 RNFSSNDPGHSRNF
+1750 RNF
-1764 SLPGQPGQQHYHNDP
+1764 SLPGHGQQQQGDQ

-1838 DSKGEFYHTFE
+1838 DSKGEFYQHFE

-1856 AGNSISELCIEDYL
+1856 AGNSISDLCIEDYL

-1885 LGRSPSPSSARGRS
+1885 LGRSASPSSPRGAS
-1899 RSRARGESP
+1899 RSRPSSP
-1908 NASRFSLGL
+1908 NASRLSLGMF
-1917 KNKSSSKLSLPLERG
+1917 KNKSSSKLSLPLKRGRG
-1932 RRGRPS
+1932 RRS
-1938 GLMNSVV
+1938 GLMNSMAASD
-1945 VNDDQNPD
+1945 NNANGYGDQ
-1953 SAYDRTPPDSPGSYH
+1953 TPPDSPGSYN
-1968 AQFSLP
+1968 AQFDLP

-1988 YRVGDWPIYAMLL
+1988 YRLGDWPVYAMLL
-2001 ALNQIIATNSYQV
+2001 ALNQVIATNSYQV
-2014 TLLTGEVGQTADKL
+2014 TLLTGEVGQTASKL
-2028 YIIASIYL
+2028 YIIATIYL
-2036 ASSLIWYTMS
+2036 CSSVVWYVMS
-2046 RTVPLLY
+2046 RTMPLLY
-2053 PLSCPYL
+2053 PLSVPYI
-2060 VYGIAFI
+2060 VYGIAFLI
-2067 VLGSSPFAATNT
+2067 LGCSPFAADNN
-2079 GQVWLQNA
+2079 GQIWLQNA
-2087 ATALYAFASSS
+2087 ATGLYAFASSS

-2125 QGLTQIYTL
+2125 QGLTQLYTL

-2163 AVCLPVALLLWAIGA
+2163 AICAPVALLLWAIGA
-2178 VLFLGLPDFYR
+2178 ILYLGLPDFYR
-2189 ESPGPIPQLWK
+2189 EMPGPIPQLWL
-2200 TLIKRKT
+2200 TLLKRKT
-2207 IAWYLLAVAIQNYFL
+2207 IAWYLMAVCIQNYFL

-2245 VLALFFFVVVW
+2245 ILALFFFIIVW

-2289 WWGTSRIGVWMPWA
+2289 WWGTSRIGVYMPWA
-2303 GGVVAGAVLSRI
+2303 GSVVAGAVLSRI

-2343 VAAACVAAQVVG
+2343 VAAACVGAQVLG
-2355 SVFTMLGRATAPNN
+2355 SIFTMLARATAPNK
-2369 VGPASVFPDISEGL
+2369 VGPSTVFPDISEGL
-2383 GVAFANAWFWVV
+2383 NVAFANGWFWVV
-2395 MMLNL
+2395 LFLNL

>member
-1 MWFGEL
+1 MWFGSA
-7 KTLLLLGVLSH
+7 LLLLGCLTH
-18 NVNALRYDEQF
+18 NVNGLVYDDQF
-29 VDFNLNQNKEA
+29 VDFNLNTKKGV

-49 WEGHTF
+49 WENHEF
-55 HPSPPNWR
+55 HKSPDNWR
-63 FPFYTI
+63 FPFYTL

-78 PENDS
+78 PINDN

-88 LEQDITGT
+88 LEQDISGT
-96 QLRWGG
+96 QLRFGG

-111 DYLQGMGIKGLY
+111 DYLQGMGIQGLY
-123 MAGSMLINAPWNY
+123 FGGSMLINAPWNY
-136 DSYSPLDHTMLD
+136 DSYSPLDHTLLD
-148 MHFGNIS
+148 FHFGNIT
-155 EWRLAIEEIHRRG
+155 EWRIAIDEIHKRG
-168 MYVVFDNTVATLGD
+168 MYIVFDNTVATLGD

-190 NTSAPFEPH
+190 NTTAPFKPTEL
-199 EMEVIYKTDRQYL
+199 ETIYKTDRHYL

-231 YENGYEVG
+231 YESGYEVG
-239 QDIYDMFGGCYD
+239 EEVYGMFKGCYD

-286 IPAVNQKLGHFSCM
+286 VPAVNQKLGHFSCM
-300 LIKMLDIDGFRY
+300 MIKMLDIDGFRY

-322 QGLFSKQMRECAR
+322 QGEFSKMMRECAK
-335 DLNKTNFFLPGEIT
+335 DVGKDNFFLPGEIT

-376 NTTNDTDKDI
+376 STNRSEAEGQDI

-433 NEVLRSNDLINANTG
+433 NEVLRSNDMINANTG
-448 KVDPRH
+448 VVDPRH
-454 MFGAMNQDTFR
+454 MYGAMNQDTFR
-465 WPAIEVGH
+465 WPAIELGY
-473 ERSLMGLFITTL
+473 ERSLMGLFVTTL
-485 HLPGIPLLTWG
+485 HLPGIPMLTWG
-496 EEQAYYVLDNT
+496 EEQGYYVLDNT
-507 ATNYMFGRQPLA
+507 ATNYMFGRQPLS

-529 YSLPGILYY
+529 YSMPGILYY
-538 EMPLTRAREGC
+538 EMPLTKAREGC
-549 RDDTVS
+549 RDPTVS
-555 WDHRDPVHP
+555 WDHRDPTHP
-564 IRNILKH
+564 IRLVLKH
-571 MYHLRDKYPVLNDG
+571 MYRMRKQYPVLQDG
-585 MWLEQLSNKTKDLYL
+585 MWLEQMSNHTEDIYL
-600 PGNSGMATTTGIFSV
+600 PGNSKMPTTTGLFSV

-623 DDLGEDPVP
+623 DLGKDLVP
-632 VWLVYHNWNTT
+632 VWFLYSNRNHT
-643 YSYSFDCSNEDDAI
+643 YTYTFDCSDEKTAL
-657 ISPFEAGTTV
+657 ISPFQEGTTV
-667 KNLFY
+667 KNLFF
-672 PHDTIK
+672 PHQTIK

-692 GFNGCFKN
+692 GFNGCTKN
-700 ITMKPFEFRAY
+700 ITMAPFEFRAF
-711 VPESDFVPPP
+711 VPEDKFQEPP
-721 VMLTKFV
+721 VVLTKFN
-728 PGHDARIEST
+728 PGHDFRIET
-738 QPSNTVPIEFQ
+738 NDTSNTVPIEFQ
-749 ASVKMDPTQFRNAI
+749 ANTKMICDDF
-763 TIKSHTADGSVPT
+763 IKSVTLRSHTEDNSVPS
-776 IDENSIEWK
+776 IDKNSVEC
-785 EINET
+785 ND
-790 ISEWTGAVPSR
+790 ISERIVEWTGTLPSVW
-801 FSWKANLINVKHG
+801 SWKANLVNVKHG
-814 VHQIIVTNANST
+814 VHEVTVKNAVAVGGTANTNA
-826 SGNSTGATDKFLF
+826 TDHFFF

-844 DNVIAFPHSANYS
+844 NNPIVFSATANYS
-857 TTLLSRDDDG
+857 SSLLTKESDG
-867 TLRLKHTAAG
+867 TIKIKHTAPG
-877 ATKFRYS
+877 ASKFRYS
-884 TNWQSSWSNWENY
+884 TNFESSWSDWVNY
-897 EAETKVVKQSWNG
+897 ETETVVKKQEWNG
-910 TKEQEWKGEHVV
+910 TKDQEWKGEHVV
-922 VQYYSQMLGSSA
+922 VQYWSQILGSSA
-934 YMVHA
+934 YKVHG

-967 TKELK
+967 TKALK
-972 HKAESLW
+972 HVSESQW

-994 VWGMNPD
+994 IWGMNPD

-1023 PSSLFENAVNITAAP
+1023 PSSLFENAINITSAP
-1038 PKPYL
+1038 PKPHL

-1057 LLPAG
+1057 LIPQG
-1062 NMWIQFVLW
+1062 DMWIQFFLW

-1077 PVLTGL
+1077 PVLGGL

-1102 VHGTSKFGM
+1102 VHESSKLGM
-1111 MVQKTRNAFLGA
+1111 LVEKTRNAFIGA
-1123 AGAVPLK
+1123 AGAMPLK

-1143 ATAGNKRRKVLI
+1143 ATTANKRRRVLI

-1188 DLIWVVPCVGDVEYP
+1188 DLIWVVPCVGDVDYP

-1211 YVKIMDQLYEIKVQ
+1211 FVKIMDQMYEIKVQ

-1271 AETTNRFPV
+1271 AETVNRFPV

-1290 AIAPL
+1290 SIAPL
-1295 YLLPKTIPVALSLH
+1295 YLLPRTIPVALSLH

-1330 AYNLDAEVVKK
+1330 AYNLDIEIVKK

-1346 SVFNLLHAGASYLRV
+1346 SVFNLLHAAASYLRV

-1400 TDTAEW
+1400 TDTADW
-1406 DKDEFMNQKKVEVD
+1406 DKNEFMNQKKVEVD
-1420 PAYEASRGELRRQAQ
+1420 PAYEASRGDLRRQAQ
-1435 EWAGLNQDPEAELF
+1435 EWAGLNVDPDAELF

-1456 LQKGVDLIADIF
+1456 LQKGVDLIADVF
-1468 PWVLDNYPKAQLI
+1468 PGVLENHPKAQLI
-1481 TIGPMI
+1481 CIGPVI

-1581 FKNAIKS
+1581 FKNAIES
-1588 ALETDTATRAEM
+1588 ALKADTKTRAEM

-1614 LEKLEKLQNGVIKAH
+1614 LEKLEKLQGGVIKAH
-1629 ARYGKKGAKK
+1629 AKYGKKGIKK

-1649 SSIAGEPLR
+1649 SSHAGLR
-1658 NEVEL
+1658 EDVEL
-1663 VDRTPAWMRQVSDYD
+1663 VDRSPAWMRQVSDYD
-1678 DDATTLHTGRNTPAG
+1678 DDATTLNTGRNTPAG
-1693 LNTPMIS
+1693 MQTPAYYS
-1700 RPGSPSMSPTPG
+1700 STPGSPIISPSPA
-1712 YVDSPYSSR
+1712 YIDSPGGSHSNSR

-1726 PFGGNNNNSNNH
+1726 PPGNH
-1738 SRNVSG
+1738 SRQVSG
-1744 MEYAHV
+1744 YELAHQ
-1750 RNFSSNDPGHSRNF
+1750 RNYSGFSAHEAQN
-1764 SLPGQPGQQHYHNDP
+1764 
-1779 AHSRN
+1779 HSRN

-1794 PLPPPVAGLGM
+1794 PLPPPVTGLGVH
-1805 QQDNSSRASMLSVE
+1805 DNSSRTSMLSVE

-1838 DSKGEFYHTFE
+1838 DSKGEFYQAFE

-1856 AGNSISELCIEDYL
+1856 AGNSISDLCIEDYL

-1885 LGRSPSPSSARGRS
+1885 LGRPSRPASPASGRRSASRHRSPSR
-1899 RSRARGESP
+1899 
-1908 NASRFSLGL
+1908 SRFSLAGL
-1917 KNKSSSKLSLPLERG
+1917 KSSSKLSLPMERG
-1932 RRGRPS
+1932 RPRRSNLATSANVGD
-1938 GLMNSVV
+1938 GYG
-1945 VNDDQNPD
+1945 DQ
-1953 SAYDRTPPDSPGSYH
+1953 TPPDSPGAYNS
-1968 AQFSLP
+1968 QFALP

-1988 YRVGDWPIYAMLL
+1988 YKVGDWPIYAMLL

-2014 TLLTGEVGQTADKL
+2014 TLLTGEVGQTATKL

-2036 ASSLIWYTMS
+2036 VSSIVWYTMS
-2046 RTVPLLY
+2046 RTIPLLY
-2053 PLSCPYL
+2053 PLTAPYI

-2067 VLGSSPFAATNT
+2067 ILGSSPFAADNT
-2079 GQVWLQNA
+2079 TQVWLQNA
-2087 ATALYAFASSS
+2087 ATGLYAFASSS

-2125 QGLTQIYTL
+2125 QGLTQLYTL

-2148 NSVAKPTLAGSPYLL
+2148 NSQPKPTLAGSPALL
-2163 AVCLPVALLLWAIGA
+2163 AICLPVALLLWAVGA

-2189 ESPGPIPQLWK
+2189 ESPGPVPQLWK
-2200 TLIKRKT
+2200 SLMKRKT

-2222 STLFGRNWFFLFSSQ
+2222 SPLFGRNWFFLFSSQ

-2245 VLALFFFVVVW
+2245 ILALFFFIFVW

-2289 WWGTSRIGVWMPWA
+2289 WWGTSRIGVYMPWA

-2343 VAAACVAAQVVG
+2343 VAAACAAAQVVG
-2355 SVFTMLGRATAPNN
+2355 SVFTMLARATAPNK

-2383 GVAFANAWFWVV
+2383 GTAFANAWFWVV
-2395 MMLNL
+2395 LFLNL

>member
-1 MWFGEL
+1 MWCGSA
-7 KTLLLLGVLSH
+7 LLLLGCLTH
-18 NVNALRYDEQF
+18 NVNALRYDEKY
-29 VDFNLNQNKEA
+29 VDYNLNTNKEA
-40 TDPILYDGK
+40 TDPILYSGK
-49 WEGHTF
+49 WENHDF
-55 HPSPPNWR
+55 HPSPTNWR

-78 PENDS
+78 PTNDN

-96 QLRWGG
+96 QLRFGG
-102 DVAGLVDTL
+102 DAAGLVDTL
-111 DYLQGMGIKGLY
+111 DYLQGMGTKGIYLG
-123 MAGSMLINAPWNY
+123 GSMLINAPWNY
-136 DSYSPLDHTMLD
+136 DSYSPLDQTLLD
-148 MHFGNIS
+148 FHFGNIT
-155 EWRLAIEEIHRRG
+155 EWRYAINEIHKRG

-182 LIGFKDYL
+182 LIGYKDYL
-190 NTSAPFEPH
+190 NTTAPFEPH
-199 EMEVIYKTDRQYL
+199 EMEVIYKTERQYL
-212 DWTFP
+212 DWTFADG
-217 TKYNETCEHFPRLY
+217 YNETCEHFPRLY
-231 YENGYEVG
+231 YESGSEVG
-239 QDIYDMFGGCYD
+239 PEVYDMFQGCYN

-286 IPAVNQKLGHFSCM
+286 VPAVNQKLGHFSCM
-300 LIKMLDIDGFRY
+300 LIQMLDIDGFRY

-322 QGLFSKQMRECAR
+322 QGLFSKKMRECAA
-335 DLNKTNFFLPGEIT
+335 DLGKKNFFLPGEIT

-361 GRHPEQWFKDINTAY
+361 GRLPEQWFPDINTAF
-376 NTTNDTDKDI
+376 NTTANKSTSDM
-386 FIRDEGHQALDS
+386 FIRDQGHQALDS

-433 NEVLRSNDLINANTG
+433 NEVLRANDHINAMTG
-448 KVDPRH
+448 EVDPRH

-465 WPAIEVGH
+465 WPAIELGY
-473 ERSLMGLFITTL
+473 ERSLMGLFVTTL

-496 EEQAYYVLDNT
+496 EEQGYYVLDNT
-507 ATNYMFGRQPLA
+507 ATNYMFGRQPMS

-529 YSLPGILYY
+529 YSMPGILYY
-538 EMPLTRAREGC
+538 EMPLTKAREGC

-555 WDHRDPVHP
+555 WDHRDPSHP
-564 IRNILKH
+564 IRLILKH
-571 MYHLRDKYPVLNDG
+571 MYDMRNQYPVLTDG
-585 MWLEQLSNKTKDLYL
+585 MWLEQLSNHTEDLYL
-600 PGNSGMATTTGIFSV
+600 PGNSQMATTTGLFSV
-615 LRYQLGVQ
+615 MRYQLGVQ
-623 DDLGEDPVP
+623 DLGEDLVP
-632 VWLVYHNWNTT
+632 VWLLYSNKNVTHT
-643 YSYSFDCSNEDDAI
+643 YTFDCSDKVNAL
-657 ISPFEAGTTV
+657 ISPFEEGTTV
-667 KNLFY
+667 KNLFF
-672 PHDTIK
+672 PHQEIK
-678 LEASTKKLTYANNK
+678 LEASTKKLGFAGNT
-692 GFNGCFKN
+692 GFNGCTKE
-700 ITMKPFEFRAY
+700 ITMAPFEFRA
-711 VPESDFVPPP
+711 FVPKANFTEPP
-721 VMLTKFV
+721 VMLTKFF
-728 PGHDARIEST
+728 PGHDYRIATNDST
-738 QPSNTVPIEFQ
+738 NTIPIEFQ
-749 ASVKMDPTQFRNAI
+749 SNVEMDCTKFKDAL
-763 TIKSHTADGSVPT
+763 TFKSHTDDNSVPSLDVKT
-776 IDENSIEWK
+776 IECSN
-785 EINET
+785 
-790 ISEWTGAVPSR
+790 ISQTLTNWTGALPSVW
-801 FSWKANLINVKHG
+801 SWKADLVNVKHG
-814 VHQIIVTNANST
+814 VHSVVVTNAT
-826 SGNSTGATDKFLF
+826 SVAGKSTGAVDRFLF
-839 RIGAQ
+839 RVGAL
-844 DNVIAFPHSANYS
+844 NNPIIFPATANYS
-857 TTLLSRDDDG
+857 TSLLSRSDDG
-867 TLRLKHTAAG
+867 TIKIKHTAAG
-877 ATKFRYS
+877 ASKFRYS
-884 TNWQSSWSNWENY
+884 TNFESSWTDWANY
-897 EAETKVVKQSWNG
+897 ETETKVNMLPWNG
-910 TKEQEWKGEHVV
+910 TEDQKWKGEHVI
-922 VQYYSQMLGSSA
+922 VQYWSQLLGSSA
-934 YMVHA
+934 YKVHG

-967 TKELK
+967 TKALK
-972 HKAESLW
+972 HVSESQW

-994 VWGMNPD
+994 IWGMNPD

-1008 IYGDVDGDNVIERLP
+1008 VYGDVDGDNVVERLP
-1023 PSSLFENAVNITAAP
+1023 PSSLFENAVNITSAP
-1038 PKPYL
+1038 PRPYL

-1057 LLPAG
+1057 LIPKG
-1062 NMWIQFVLW
+1062 NMWVQFFLW
-1071 LLLFIV
+1071 LLLFIL
-1077 PVLTGL
+1077 PVVGGL
-1083 AAVQAF
+1083 GAVQAF

-1102 VHGTSKFGM
+1102 VHEASKFGM
-1111 MVQKTRNAFLGA
+1111 IMEKTRNAFIGA
-1123 AGAVPLK
+1123 AGAMPLK

-1143 ATAGNKRRKVLI
+1143 ATTANKRRKVLI

-1164 WNIKIK
+1164 WNLKIK

-1188 DLIWVVPCVGDVEYP
+1188 DLIWVVPCVGDITYP
-1203 EDTPAPSM
+1203 EDQPAPSM
-1211 YVKIMDQLYEIKVQ
+1211 FVRIMDQEYEIKVQ
-1225 YHVVD
+1225 YHQVD

-1243 KQTKSEPYP
+1243 KQTKAEPYP

-1271 AETTNRFPV
+1271 AETVNRFPV

-1290 AIAPL
+1290 SIAPL

-1330 AYNLDAEVVKK
+1330 AYNLDIEVVKK

-1386 WGLSKVGQ
+1386 WGLSKIGQ

-1400 TDTAEW
+1400 TDTADW
-1406 DKDEFMNQKKVEVD
+1406 DKNEFMTQKKIEVD
-1420 PAYEASRGELRRQAQ
+1420 PAYEASRGDLRRQAQ
-1435 EWAGLNQDPEAELF
+1435 EWAGLKVDPEAELF

-1456 LQKGVDLIADIF
+1456 LQKGVDLIADVF
-1468 PWVLDNYPKAQLI
+1468 PEVLENHPKVQLI
-1481 TIGPMI
+1481 CIGPMI
-1487 DLYGRFAALKLA
+1487 DLYGRFAALKLS

-1581 FKNAIKS
+1581 FKSAIES
-1588 ALETDTATRAEM
+1588 ALKADTKTRAEM

-1614 LEKLEKLQNGVIKAH
+1614 LQKLEKLQGGVIKAH
-1629 ARYGKKGAKK
+1629 AKYGKKGVKK
-1639 GNVLVKHSRA
+1639 GNVLVKHSRQ
-1649 SSIAGEPLR
+1649 SSVAGLR
-1658 NEVEL
+1658 DEVEL
-1663 VDRTPAWMRQVSDYD
+1663 VDRSPAWMRQVADYD
-1678 DDATTLHTGRNTPAG
+1678 DDATTLNTGRNTPAG
-1693 LNTPMIS
+1693 MQTPMYYS
-1700 RPGSPSMSPTPG
+1700 STPGSPIISPSPA
-1712 YVDSPYSSR
+1712 YADSPGASR
-1721 AASPG
+1721 SASPG
-1726 PFGGNNNNSNNH
+1726 PH
-1738 SRNVSG
+1738 SRNVSL
-1744 MEYAHV
+1744 
-1750 RNFSSNDPGHSRNF
+1750 NDPQRNF
-1764 SLPGQPGQQHYHNDP
+1764 SLPAGVIDQQS
-1779 AHSRN
+1779 HSRN

-1794 PLPPPVAGLGM
+1794 PLPPPTVGLGM
-1805 QQDNSSRASMLSVE
+1805 HDNSSRASMLSVE
-1819 DVVGDRHD
+1819 DVVGDRND

-1838 DSKGEFYHTFE
+1838 DSKGEFYQAFE

-1856 AGNSISELCIEDYL
+1856 ANNSISEMCIEDYL
-1870 IKSEKEWFDMYLDAR
+1870 IKSEKEWFDMYLDVR
-1885 LGRSPSPSSARGRS
+1885 LGRPASPAGSRGRS
-1899 RSRARGESP
+1899 MSRSRNSSP
-1908 NASRFSLGL
+1908 SRSRVSLGF
-1917 KNKSSSKLSLPLERG
+1917 KNFSSSKLSLPNERG
-1932 RRGRPS
+1932 RARPS
-1938 GLMNSVV
+1938 HLMQSTNA
-1945 VNDDQNPD
+1945 DDGYGGQ
-1953 SAYDRTPPDSPGSYH
+1953 SPPDSPGSYH
-1968 AQFSLP
+1968 AQFALP
-1974 DDYVPPTGVKKYLQ
+1974 DDYVPPTGFKKYLQ
-1988 YRVGDWPIYAMLL
+1988 YKVGDWPIYSMLL

-2036 ASSLIWYTMS
+2036 ASSIVWYTMS
-2046 RTVPLLY
+2046 RTIPLLY
-2053 PLSCPYL
+2053 PLSAPYF
-2060 VYGIAFI
+2060 VYGIAFLI
-2067 VLGSSPFAATNT
+2067 LGCSPFAADNT
-2079 GQVWLQNA
+2079 TQVWLQNA
-2087 ATALYAFASSS
+2087 ATGLYAFASSS

-2148 NSVAKPTLAGSPYLL
+2148 NSQPKPTLAGSPALL
-2163 AVCLPVALLLWAIGA
+2163 GICLPVCLLLWAVGTI
-2178 VLFLGLPDFYR
+2178 LFLGLPDFYR
-2189 ESPGPIPQLWK
+2189 ESPGPVPQLWMS
-2200 TLIKRKT
+2200 LVKRKT

-2222 STLFGRNWFFLFSSQ
+2222 SPLFGRNWFFLFSSQ

-2245 VLALFFFVVVW
+2245 LLALFFFIFVW
-2256 ALVLWGLAKAS
+2256 AVVLWGLAKAS

-2289 WWGTSRIGVWMPWA
+2289 WWGTSRIGVYMPWA

-2343 VAAACVAAQVVG
+2343 VAAACAAAQIVG
-2355 SVFTMLGRATAPNN
+2355 SIFTMLARATAPNN
-2369 VGPASVFPDISEGL
+2369 VGPASVFPDMSEGP
-2383 GVAFANAWFWVV
+2383 GVALASAWFWVV
-2395 MMLNL
+2395 LLLNL
-2400 FICIGYFKFFRKE
+2400 FICVGYFKFFRKE

>member
-1 MWFGEL
+1 MWFGSA
-7 KTLLLLGVLSH
+7 LLLLGCLTH
-18 NVNALRYDEQF
+18 NINGLRYDEQY
-29 VDFNLNQNKEA
+29 VDFNLNTNKEA
-40 TDPILYDGK
+40 TDPILYEGR
-49 WEGHTF
+49 WEGHTY
-55 HPSPPNWR
+55 HPSPKNWR
-63 FPFYTI
+63 FPFYTL

-78 PENDS
+78 PANDN

-96 QLRWGG
+96 QLRFGG

-111 DYLQGMGIKGLY
+111 DYLQGMGVKGLY
-123 MAGSMLINAPWNY
+123 FGGSMLINAPWNY
-136 DSYSPLDHTMLD
+136 DSYSPLDHTLLD
-148 MHFGNIS
+148 FHFGNLT
-155 EWRLAIEEIHRRG
+155 EWQYAIGEVHKRG
-168 MYVVFDNTVATLGD
+168 MYIVFDNTVATLGD

-190 NTSAPFEPH
+190 NTTAPFDPH
-199 EMEVIYKTDRQYL
+199 ELETIYKTDRHYL

-217 TKYNETCEHFPRLY
+217 TKYNDTCEHFPRLY
-231 YENGYEVG
+231 YESGYEVG
-239 QDIYDMFGGCYD
+239 EEVYGMFDGCYD

-286 IPAVNQKLGHFSCM
+286 IPAINQKLAHFSCIM
-300 LIKMLDIDGFRY
+300 IQQLDIDGFRY

-322 QGLFSKQMRECAR
+322 QSDFSKKLRECAA
-335 DLNKTNFFLPGEIT
+335 DVGKDNFFLPGEIT

-355 SIYIGR
+355 TIYIGR
-361 GRHPEQWFKDINTAY
+361 GRHPEQWFKDVNTAF
-376 NTTNDTDKDI
+376 NTTRNSSAGQDI

-433 NEVLRSNDLINANTG
+433 NEVLRSNDMINAMTG
-448 KVDPRH
+448 EVDPRH
-454 MFGAMNQDTFR
+454 MFGSMNQDTFR
-465 WPAIEVGH
+465 WPAIELGF
-473 ERSLMGLFITTL
+473 ERELMGLFVTTL

-496 EEQAYYVLDNT
+496 EEQGHYVLDNT

-529 YSLPGILYY
+529 YSMPGVLYFQ
-538 EMPLTRAREGC
+538 MPLSRAREGC

-555 WDHRDPVHP
+555 WDHRNPAHP
-564 IRNILKH
+564 IRLVLKH
-571 MYHLRDKYPVLNDG
+571 MYRMRDEYPVLTDG
-585 MWLEQLSNKTKDLYL
+585 MWLEQLSNHTEDLVY
-600 PGNSGMATTTGIFSV
+600 PGNSGMVTTTGLFSV

-623 DDLGEDPVP
+623 DLGPDLVP
-632 VWLVYHNWNTT
+632 VWLLYSNWNVT
-643 YSYSFDCSNEDDAI
+643 YPYTFDCASEADALV
-657 ISPFEAGTTV
+657 SPFEEGTTV

-672 PHDTIK
+672 PYQELE
-678 LEASTKKLTYANNK
+678 LEASPKKLGIANNT
-692 GFNGCFKN
+692 GFNGCVRN
-700 ITMKPFEFRAY
+700 LTMTPFEFAAY
-711 VPESDFVPPP
+711 VPKDRWKGAPT
-721 VMLTKFV
+721 MLTNFF
-728 PGHDARIEST
+728 PGHDFRLESDDV
-738 QPSNTVPIEFQ
+738 SNTVPVEFH
-749 ASVKMDPTQFRNAI
+749 ANTRMDCDAFTRAVSFRSQ
-763 TIKSHTADGSVPT
+763 TDDGSVPAVDDESVNCT
-776 IDENSIEWK
+776 DIDLRAA
-785 EINET
+785 
-790 ISEWTGAVPSR
+790 EWTGTQPSVW
-801 FSWKANLINVKHG
+801 SWRANLTNVKHG
-814 VHQIIVTNANST
+814 VHDVVVKNAPAAGGDSSTNA
-826 SGNSTGATDKFLF
+826 TDHFFF
-839 RIGAQ
+839 RIGART
-844 DNVIAFPHSANYS
+844 NPIVFPATGNYS
-857 TTLLSRDDDG
+857 STLLTRDDDDAG
-867 TLRLKHTAAG
+867 TLRIRHSAAG
-877 ATKFRYS
+877 ASKFRYS
-884 TNWQSSWSNWENY
+884 TSFESSWSDWANY
-897 EAETKVVKQSWNG
+897 ETETVVEKQAWNG
-910 TKEQEWKGEHVV
+910 TADQAWEGEHVV
-922 VQYYSQMLGSSA
+922 VQYWSQILGSSA
-934 YMVHA
+934 YKCHGDVG
-939 DLDYDTPRRIPHM
+939 YDTPRRIPHM

-967 TKELK
+967 TKRLA
-972 HKAESLW
+972 HRGASLW
-979 EWHYMDEWPNYFKFS
+979 EWHYMDEWPNYFKLS
-994 VWGMNPD
+994 IWGMNPD

-1008 IYGDVDGDNVIERLP
+1008 IYGDVDGDSVVERLP

-1038 PKPYL
+1038 PKPFL
-1043 AYRVVLNDA
+1043 AYRVSFNDA
-1052 TLQYQ
+1052 TFQYRLVPQ
-1057 LLPAG
+1057 G
-1062 NMWIQFVLW
+1062 NMWIQFLLW
-1071 LLLFIV
+1071 LLLFV
-1077 PVLTGL
+1077 LPVVGGL

-1089 KRSFYKVKFNEHG
+1089 KRSFYKVKFNEQG
-1102 VHGTSKFGM
+1102 AQATSRLGM
-1111 MVQKTRNAFLGA
+1111 LVEKTRNVFLGA

-1130 MRSSTDLVSAAAA
+1130 MRGSSTDLISAAAAA
-1143 ATAGNKRRKVLI
+1143 ATAGKRKRVLI

-1164 WNIKIK
+1164 WNVKIK

-1188 DLIWVVPCVGDVEYP
+1188 DLVWVVPCVGDVEYP

-1211 YVKIMDQLYEIKVQ
+1211 FVRIMDQMYEIRVQ

-1261 IYYSAWNQCI
+1261 IYYSAWNQCV
-1271 AETTNRFPV
+1271 AETVNRFPI

-1330 AYNLDAEVVKK
+1330 AYNLDIETVKK

-1386 WGLSKVGQ
+1386 WGLSKIGQ

-1400 TDTAEW
+1400 SDTAEW
-1406 DKDEFMNQKKVEVD
+1406 DKDEFLNQKKPDVD
-1420 PAYEASRGELRRQAQ
+1420 PAYEAGRGDLRRQAQ
-1435 EWAGLNQDPEAELF
+1435 EWAGLKVDPEAELF

-1456 LQKGVDLIADIF
+1456 LQKGVDLIADVF
-1468 PWVLDNYPKAQLI
+1468 PSVLEKNPRVQLI
-1481 TIGPMI
+1481 CIGPMI
-1487 DLYGRFAALKLA
+1487 DLYGRFAALKLS

-1581 FKNAIKS
+1581 FRSAIDS
-1588 ALETDTATRAEM
+1588 ALKADTKTRAEM

-1614 LEKLEKLQNGVIKAH
+1614 LQKLEKLQGGVVKAH
-1629 ARYGKKGAKK
+1629 AKYGKKGARK

-1649 SSIAGEPLR
+1649 SSVAGLR
-1658 NEVEL
+1658 DEVEL
-1663 VDRTPAWMRQVSDYD
+1663 VDRSPAWMRQVSDYD
-1678 DDATTLHTGRNTPAG
+1678 DDATTLNTGRNTPAG
-1693 LNTPMIS
+1693 GMQTPMYYS
-1700 RPGSPSMSPTPG
+1700 STPGSPIISPSPA
-1712 YVDSPYSSR
+1712 YVDSPGGSR

-1726 PFGGNNNNSNNH
+1726 PHAHALGPGAGALGPGAH

-1744 MEYAHV
+1744 NELAAHN
-1750 RNFSSNDPGHSRNF
+1750 RNYSNFSIPDP
-1764 SLPGQPGQQHYHNDP
+1764 QAQ
-1779 AHSRN
+1779 HSRN

-1838 DSKGEFYHTFE
+1838 DSKGEFYQEFE
-1849 ERLKNLN
+1849 EKLKGLN
-1856 AGNSISELCIEDYL
+1856 AANSVSELCIEDYL
-1870 IKSEKEWFDMYLDAR
+1870 MKSEKEWFDMYLDAR
-1885 LGRSPSPSSARGRS
+1885 LGRSASPAPSHRARS
-1899 RSRARGESP
+1899 RSRNSSP
-1908 NASRFSLGL
+1908 SRSRLSLGF
-1917 KNKSSSKLSLPLERG
+1917 KNNKSSSKLSLPLERG
-1932 RRGRPS
+1932 RGGRRS
-1938 GLMNSVV
+1938 NLMQSTNAA
-1945 VNDDQNPD
+1945 DADAYADQ
-1953 SAYDRTPPDSPGSYH
+1953 TPPDSPGSYH
-1968 AQFSLP
+1968 AQFALP
-1974 DDYVPPTGVKKYLQ
+1974 DDYVPPTGIKKYLQ

-2014 TLLTGEVGQTADKL
+2014 TLLTGEVGQTASKL

-2036 ASSLIWYTMS
+2036 GSSVVWYALS

-2053 PLSCPYL
+2053 PLSAPYF
-2060 VYGIAFI
+2060 VYGAAFL
-2067 VLGSSPFAATNT
+2067 VLGTSPFGGDDTT
-2079 GQVWLQNA
+2079 KIWLQNA
-2087 ATALYAFASSS
+2087 ATGLYAFASSS

-2134 GLWAWGSLVSEAEA
+2134 GLWAWGSLVSEAES
-2148 NSVAKPTLAGSPYLL
+2148 NSQPKPTLAGSPALL
-2163 AVCLPVALLLWAIGA
+2163 AICLPVCLLLWAIGA
-2178 VLFLGLPDFYR
+2178 VLFLGLPNFYR

-2200 TLIKRKT
+2200 SLVKRKT
-2207 IAWYLLAVAIQNYFL
+2207 IAWYLLAVAVQNYFL
-2222 STLFGRNWFFLFSSQ
+2222 SPLFGRNWFFLFSSQ

-2245 VLALFFFVVVW
+2245 VLALFFFIFIW

-2267 ESHPWLFPMFAV
+2267 ASHPWLFPMFAV

-2343 VAAACVAAQVVG
+2343 VAAACAAAQIIG
-2355 SVFTMLGRATAPNN
+2355 SVFTMLARATAPNK

-2395 MMLNL
+2395 LFLNL
-2400 FICIGYFKFFRKE
+2400 FLCVGYFKFFRKE

>member
-7 KTLLLLGVLSH
+7 KALLLLGFLSR
-18 NVNALRYDEQF
+18 NVNGLKYDEQY
-29 VDFNLNQNKEA
+29 VDYNLNQNKDA
-40 TDPILYDGK
+40 TDPIMYEGT
-49 WEGHTF
+49 WEGHN
-55 HPSPPNWR
+55 HYPSPKNWR

-69 MLDRFVNGD
+69 MLDRFVNGN
-78 PENDS
+78 PENDN

-88 LEQDITGT
+88 LEQDIAGT

-102 DVAGLVDTL
+102 DIAGLVDTL
-111 DYLQGMGIKGLY
+111 DYLQGMGIKGIY
-123 MAGSMLINAPWNY
+123 FGGSILINAPWNY
-136 DSYSPLDHTMLD
+136 DSYSPLDHTLLD
-148 MHFGNIS
+148 MHFGNIT
-155 EWRLAIEEIHRRG
+155 EWREAIAEIHRRD
-168 MYVVFDNTVATLGD
+168 MYVVFDNTMATLGD

-190 NTSAPFEPH
+190 NTSAPFEPK
-199 EMEVIYKTDRQYL
+199 EMEVVYKTDRHYL

-231 YENGYEVG
+231 LEEGREVP
-239 QDIYDMFGGCYD
+239 QEVYDMFGGCYD

-286 IPAVNQKLGHFSCM
+286 VPAVNQKLAHFSCM
-300 LIKMLDIDGFRY
+300 MIQMLDIDGFRF

-322 QGLFSKQMRECAR
+322 QGIFSKKMRECAR
-335 DLNKTNFFLPGEIT
+335 DVGKDNFFLPGEIT

-355 SIYIGR
+355 TIYIGR
-361 GRHPEQWFKDINTAY
+361 GRLPEQWFKDINTAY
-376 NTTNDTDKDI
+376 NTTNETAQGQDI

-433 NEVLRSNDLINANTG
+433 NEVLRSNDMINANTG
-448 KVDPRH
+448 QVDPRH

-485 HLPGIPLLTWG
+485 HLPGIPMLTWG
-496 EEQAYYVLDNT
+496 EEQAFYVLDNT
-507 ATNYMFGRQPLA
+507 AQNYMFGRQPLA

-529 YSLPGILYY
+529 YTMPATLYFQ
-538 EMPLTRAREGC
+538 MPLTRAREGC
-549 RDDTVS
+549 RDDTLS
-555 WDHRDPVHP
+555 WDHRDPSHP

-571 MYHLRDKYPVLNDG
+571 MYHLREDYPVLKDG
-585 MWLEQLSNKTKDLYL
+585 MWLEQLSNTTEDLFY
-600 PGNSGMATTTGIFSV
+600 PGNSGMATTTGLFSV
-615 LRYQLGVQ
+615 MRYQLGVQ
-623 DDLGEDPVP
+623 DLGEGLVP
-632 VWLVYHNWNTT
+632 VWFLYHNRNVTHT
-643 YSYSFDCSNEDDAI
+643 YKVDCSKQEEAI
-657 ISPFEAGTTV
+657 VSPFTAGTTV
-667 KNLFY
+667 KNLFF
-672 PHDTIK
+672 PHQETELETSPVK
-678 LEASTKKLTYANNK
+678 LAFAGNT
-692 GFNGCFKN
+692 GFNGCFGN
-700 ITMKPFEFRAY
+700 ITMAPFEFRAY
-711 VPESDFVPPP
+711 VPKADFKKPP
-721 VMLTKFV
+721 VGITKFV
-728 PGHDARIEST
+728 PGHDSRIESSNPT
-738 QPSNTVPIEFQ
+738 NTVPIEFQ
-749 ASVKMDPTQFRNAI
+749 LSVKMDCASFKDAVSF
-763 TIKSHTADGSVPT
+763 KSHTDDNSVPS
-776 IDENSIEWK
+776 IDESSIKCED
-785 EINET
+785 ISET
-790 ISEWTGAVPSR
+790 VSEWTAALASAW
-801 FSWKANLINVKHG
+801 SWKADLVNVKHG
-814 VHQIIVTNANST
+814 VHQVTVANATVSGGGGGGST
-826 SGNSTGATDKFLF
+826 TNVTDRFLF
-839 RIGAQ
+839 RLGAP
-844 DNVIAFPHSANYS
+844 DNGIVFPHTANYS
-857 TTLLSRDDDG
+857 TSLLSRDDDG
-867 TLRLKHTAAG
+867 TIRIKHTSAG
-877 ATKFRYS
+877 ASQFRYS
-884 TNWQSSWSNWENY
+884 TNFESSWSDWAPY
-897 EAETKVVKQSWNG
+897 ETETKVVKQPWSG
-910 TKEQEWKGEHVV
+910 TEDQEWKGEHVV
-922 VQYYSQMLGSSA
+922 VQYYSKLLGSSA
-934 YMVHA
+934 YKVHA

-967 TKELK
+967 TKALR
-972 HKAESLW
+972 HESESQW
-979 EWHYMDEWPNYFKFS
+979 AWHYMDEWPNFFKFN

-1008 IYGDVDGDNVIERLP
+1008 IYGDVDGDHVVERLP

-1038 PKPYL
+1038 PKPHL
-1043 AYRVVLNDA
+1043 AFRVVLNDA

-1057 LLPAG
+1057 LIPQG

-1071 LLLFIV
+1071 LLLLV
-1077 PVLTGL
+1077 APVLSGL

-1102 VHGTSKFGM
+1102 VHDTSKLGM
-1111 MVQKTRNAFLGA
+1111 MIQKTRNAFMGA

-1143 ATAGNKRRKVLI
+1143 ATAGNKRRRVLI

-1188 DLIWVVPCVGDVEYP
+1188 DLVWVVPCVGDVEYP
-1203 EDTPAPSM
+1203 VDNPAPSM
-1211 YVKIMDQLYEIKVQ
+1211 YVKIMDQEYEIKVQ
-1225 YHVVD
+1225 YHIVD

-1271 AETTNRFPV
+1271 ADTCNRFPI

-1295 YLLPKTIPVALSLH
+1295 YLLPKTVPVALSLH

-1330 AYNLDAEVVKK
+1330 AYNLDIAIVKK

-1361 HQNGFGAVGVSKKYG
+1361 HQNGFGAVGVSRKYG

-1400 TDTAEW
+1400 TDTADW
-1406 DKDEFMNQKKVEVD
+1406 DKNDFINQPKIEVD
-1420 PAYEASRGELRRQAQ
+1420 PAYEAGRGDLRRQAQ
-1435 EWAGLNQDPEAELF
+1435 EWAGLNVDPDAELF

-1468 PWVLDNYPKAQLI
+1468 PWVLDTYPKAQLVA
-1481 TIGPMI
+1481 IGPMI

-1581 FKNAIKS
+1581 FKHAIKD
-1588 ALETDTATRAEM
+1588 ALETDTKTRAMM

-1614 LEKLEKLQNGVIKAH
+1614 LEKLEKLQGGVIKAH
-1629 ARYGKKGAKK
+1629 ARYGKKGLKK

-1649 SSIAGEPLR
+1649 SSVADPLR
-1658 NEVEL
+1658 NDVEL
-1663 VDRTPAWMRQVSDYD
+1663 VDRTPAWMREVSDYD
-1678 DDATTLHTGRNTPAG
+1678 DDATTLHTGHNTPAG
-1693 LNTPMIS
+1693 MQTPMMYS
-1700 RPGSPSMSPTPG
+1700 STPGSPSMSPTPV
-1712 YVDSPYSSR
+1712 YADSPYSSR

-1726 PFGGNNNNSNNH
+1726 PFGRDPQHHGRIISGND
-1738 SRNVSG
+1738 
-1744 MEYAHV
+1744 
-1750 RNFSSNDPGHSRNF
+1750 FTHSRNF
-1764 SLPGQPGQQHYHNDP
+1764 SLPGHAGQQQQQPGSDLE
-1779 AHSRN
+1779 HSRN

-1819 DVVGDRHD
+1819 DVVGDRND

-1838 DSKGEFYHTFE
+1838 DSKGEFYQHFE

-1856 AGNSISELCIEDYL
+1856 AGNSISDLCIEDYL

-1885 LGRSPSPSSARGRS
+1885 LGRSASPSSARGVS
-1899 RSRARGESP
+1899 RSRPSSP
-1908 NASRFSLGL
+1908 NNGSRLSLGMF

-1932 RRGRPS
+1932 RGRRS
-1938 GLMNSVV
+1938 GLMNSMAASDS
-1945 VNDDQNPD
+1945 NHRDQAVGGAD
-1953 SAYDRTPPDSPGSYH
+1953 TYDDRTPPDSPGSYN
-1968 AQFSLP
+1968 AQFDLP
-1974 DDYVPPTGVKKYLQ
+1974 DDYVPPTGFKKYLQ
-1988 YRVGDWPIYAMLL
+1988 YRLGDWPVYAMLL

-2014 TLLTGEVGQTADKL
+2014 TLLTGEVGQVASKL
-2028 YIIASIYL
+2028 YVIATVYL
-2036 ASSLIWYTMS
+2036 CSSVVWYVMS
-2046 RTVPLLY
+2046 RTMPLLY
-2053 PLSCPYL
+2053 PLSIPYI
-2060 VYGIAFI
+2060 VYGVAFLI
-2067 VLGSSPFAATNT
+2067 LGFSPFAADDN

-2087 ATALYAFASSS
+2087 ATGLYAFASSS

-2148 NSVAKPTLAGSPYLL
+2148 NSVPKPTLAGSPWLL
-2163 AVCLPVALLLWAIGA
+2163 AVCGPVAILLWAVGA
-2178 VLFLGLPDFYR
+2178 ILFLGLPNFYR
-2189 ESPGPIPQLWK
+2189 EMPGPIPQLWL
-2200 TLIKRKT
+2200 TLLKRKT
-2207 IAWYLLAVAIQNYFL
+2207 IAWYLMAVCVQNYFL
-2222 STLFGRNWFFLFSSQ
+2222 STLFGRNWLFFFSSQ
-2237 HVPVWSMV
+2237 HLPVWSMV
-2245 VLALFFFVVVW
+2245 VLALFFFVIVW

-2289 WWGTSRIGVWMPWA
+2289 WWGTSRIGVYMPWA
-2303 GGVVAGAVLSRI
+2303 GSIVAGAVLSRI

-2343 VAAACVAAQVVG
+2343 VAAACVGAQVLG
-2355 SVFTMLGRATAPNN
+2355 SIFTMLARATAPNN
-2369 VGPASVFPDISEGL
+2369 VGPSSVFPDISEGL

-2395 MMLNL
+2395 LFLNL